1 MYVYTC
7 LSNKTKTFLILLLC
21 MMYSQMP
28 VKKPRRHVRKQRANR
43 QADFLRGQGNPVVV
57 RVASGKAFH
66 EMSGKEKEDADKQ
79 RTPLTQSELDK
90 IAAFE
95 GAPAHI
101 LSKGE
106 RRQLDELKTRTIFSE
121 DGAKRAHRAEGQRR
135 TDMAAREARERARA
149 TPGSFYQSPDSGSE
163 GWGSGMSGRSI
174 SSFGR
179 ASGRTTP
186 RPQAT
191 SAQREAARRD
201 MIGGGSPMTWGQGG
215 RGSAGR
221 GVGRS
226 LFDELNSSSGYFP
239 SPEEEQRRKQQE
251 RERKARKA
259 AMERHNKK
267 GR

>member
-1 MYVYTC
+1 
-7 LSNKTKTFLILLLC
+7 
-21 MMYSQMP
+21 MP
-28 VKKPRRHVRKQRANR
+28 VKKPRRRVRKQRANR
-43 QADFLRGQGNPVVV
+43 QTDFQRAQGIPVVV
-57 RVASGKAFH
+57 SVAAGKAFH
-66 EMSGKEKEDADKQ
+66 EMSGKEKEAAERQ
-79 RTPLTQSELDK
+79 RVPLTQSELDK
-90 IAAFE
+90 VASFE
-95 GAPAHI
+95 GAPADI

-106 RRQLDELKTRTIFSE
+106 RRQLDELKTRTIFSA

-149 TPGSFYQSPDSGSE
+149 TPGSFYQSPGSGSE

-174 SSFGR
+174 STFGR

-221 GVGRS
+221 GVGRRGSAGREVGRS

-239 SPEEEQRRKQQE
+239 SPEEEKRRKQQE